1 MIVRTFEDRESWEQ
15 ARLGRITG
23 SKLKDLIVK
32 KGTGKKIGFYQLIAD
47 RLALPPDDEKA
58 MDRGTRLEEEALERF
73 NEETGLKAVSGTLT
87 MWVRD
92 DNENIA
98 ISPDGIIGDTEAV
111 EIKCLNSAR
120 HIEALITKNIPA
132 DYVDQVIQYFIVNEK
147 LETLYFVFY
156 DSRLLTKQ
164 FFFIPVSRDMYQAK
178 IDEYLMLER
187 AMLAEVDDYV
197 AQLSNF

>member
-1 MIVRTFEDRESWEQ
+1 MIVRTFEDRTAWEQ
-15 ARLGRITG
+15 ARLGKITG

-47 RLALPPDDEKA
+47 RLALPADEEKP
-58 MDRGTRLEEEALERF
+58 MDRGTRLQEEALDKF
-73 NEETGLKAVSGTLT
+73 NEETGLAAVSGDLTL
-87 MWVRD
+87 WVRD

-98 ISPDGIIGDTEAV
+98 LSPDGVIGETEAV

-132 DYVDQVIQYFIVNEK
+132 DYIDQVIQYFIVNEK

-156 DSRLLTKQ
+156 DPRLLTKQ
-164 FFFIPVSRDMYQAK
+164 FFFIPVSRSMYQDK
-178 IDEYLMLER
+178 IEEYLMLEN
-187 AMLAEVDDYV
+187 AMLEEVDQLV